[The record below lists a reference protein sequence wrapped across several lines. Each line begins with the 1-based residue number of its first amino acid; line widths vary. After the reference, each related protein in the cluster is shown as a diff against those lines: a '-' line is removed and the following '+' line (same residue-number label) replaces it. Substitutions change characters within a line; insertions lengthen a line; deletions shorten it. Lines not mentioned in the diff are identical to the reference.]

1 MLVMGLESELIKWSI
16 EYIQFY
22 IYVATFIYH
31 FFLET
36 TCRLWTRE
44 EKEIAIVTHS
54 VLLQDTLRMY
64 SKECHPTIRYEMNKR

>member
-1 MLVMGLESELIKWSI
+1 MVHRI
-16 EYIQFY
+16 YQFY
-22 IYVATFIYH
+22 ICVVIFICP
-31 FFLET
+31 FFLEV

-64 SKECHPTIRYEMNKR
+64 SKECHPTIRHEMSKR

>member
-1 MLVMGLESELIKWSI
+1 MLVMALESDLIKWSI
-16 EYIQFY
+16 EYTSF
-22 IYVATFIYH
+22 TFVWLYSFAL
-31 FFLET
+31 FFLEV

-64 SKECHPTIRYEMNKR
+64 SKECHPTIRHEMSKR